1 MSTDSPTKVF
11 VVDDSAAVRDSL
23 RWLIESVGHEVED
36 FVSGAEVLDRLQKA
50 IPACIVLD
58 VRLRG
63 MGGLDV
69 QEELVRRGLSVP
81 VIMITGHGDVPMAVR
96 AMKLGAL
103 DFLEKPFSDQLLI
116 DRVQHAIDVGR
127 QARASGVERAEVESR
142 VASLSPRER
151 EVMALLAEGKANK
164 EVASILGL
172 SPRTVEGH
180 RARLMDKLGI
190 ASLAELVRLQLR
202 VTSPDKRTA

>member
-36 FVSGAEVLDRLQKA
+36 FASGAEVLDRLQSA
-50 IPACIVLD
+50 TPACIVLD

-81 VIMITGHGDVPMAVR
+81 VIVITGHGDVPMAVR

-116 DRVQHAIDVGR
+116 DRVQHAIDVGLE
-127 QARASGVERAEVESR
+127 ARASGVERAEVESR

-190 ASLAELVRLQLR
+190 ASLAQLVRLQLR
-202 VTSPDKRTA
+202 IASPDKRTA